1 MWRINQ
7 RVNKL
12 GQSLRRIIYS
22 PNWSISLCGCQDT
35 CGPALWCGE
44 HVQAPAENPLAPER
58 GTAWS
63 LNLRCRGGVERVLLC
78 VSENMYFWWLQVCGE
93 NVQAPFFLCLPPKSS
108 SLCDYTTYREK
119 RNNRDVVGHIVH
131 PVCLSLLLRQR
142 LSLSGFS
149 LTGHI
154 CACSSLT
161 TDSTHCPSL
170 RASPAALFWVACM
183 ASLSERD
190 R

>member
-63 LNLRCRGGVERVLLC
+63 LNLRCRGGVEHALLC

-93 NVQAPFFLCLPPKSS
+93 NVQAPFFFVSTSEVFFFVWLYDLPREAKQPGCSRSHCAS
-108 SLCDYTTYREK
+108 SLSIAL
-119 RNNRDVVGHIVH
+119 VA
-131 PVCLSLLLRQR
+131 PAPLSVWLQ
-142 LSLSGFS
+142 FN
-149 LTGHI
+149 
-154 CACSSLT
+154 
-161 TDSTHCPSL
+161 
-170 RASPAALFWVACM
+170 
-183 ASLSERD
+183 
-190 R
+190 